1 MKILDFYADWCNPC
15 KALSKV
21 IEEYQKENPD
31 ITIKRINV
39 EDDSSAELVSIYGVR
54 ALPTLYLI
62 KDDGTEKS
70 KVGTMNLQQLKEF
83 IEN

>member
-21 IEEYQKENPD
+21 IEEYEKENPD
-31 ITIKRINV
+31 INIKRINV

-70 KVGTMNLQQLKEF
+70 RVGTMSLQQLKEF

>member
-21 IEEYQKENPD
+21 IEEYEKENPN
-31 ITIKRINV
+31 INIERIDV
-39 EDDSSAELVSIYGVR
+39 EDDSNAGLVSDYKVR
-54 ALPTLYLI
+54 SLPTLYMI
-62 KDDGTEKS
+62 KDDGTEKF